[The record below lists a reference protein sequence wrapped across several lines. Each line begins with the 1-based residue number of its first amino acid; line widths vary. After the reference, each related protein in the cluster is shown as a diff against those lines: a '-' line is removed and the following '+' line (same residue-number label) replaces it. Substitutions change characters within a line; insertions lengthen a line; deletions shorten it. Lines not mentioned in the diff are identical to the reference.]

1 MKQYIHA
8 WKQQLSIIILVT
20 FLYNSCHYHTI
31 NPKIWWFTDIKVG
44 QIWTY
49 TQENPNPFQSYHQ
62 DTIFVTEVRN
72 DFCKGRYVNWY
83 GKEKVYDEFK
93 VFHKDDLLSKYILKK

>member
-44 QIWTY
+44 QKIKAG
-49 TQENPNPFQSYHQ
+49 
-62 DTIFVTEVRN
+62 D
-72 DFCKGRYVNWY
+72 RYGIIRFGSRADIY
-83 GKEKVYDEFK
+83 LPADMKIK
-93 VFHKDDLLSKYILKK
+93 ILVGQTMIGGETVIARIGNKQRIEGHLR